1 MRQSWKS
8 RLRNIIRYDTLLLR
22 FPFLYETKY
31 VFYETE
37 LKEDFN
43 APRGIDDLLSQMAM
57 VLNVEG
63 EIIECGSARCGT
75 SVIMANYLRAQHI
88 NKKILACDSFE
99 GFDRAELE
107 QEQKAGITTVLSNDY
122 TFISYSYVQKKIAT
136 LRLQDIVV
144 PIKGYFQDSLPTIS
158 GPFCLALI
166 DCDLRDSVLYS
177 AEAIWPKLSSRGRIL
192 FDDAFD
198 NPMFRGAKQ
207 GVDRFIENHRA
218 EISEHGLL
226 NRLYYAC
233 KA

>member
-1 MRQSWKS
+1 
-8 RLRNIIRYDTLLLR
+8 
-22 FPFLYETKY
+22 

-37 LKEDFN
+37 LKKDLN
-43 APRGIDDLLSQMAM
+43 APGGIDDLLAQMAM

-99 GFDRAELE
+99 GFDQAELDR
-107 QEQKAGITTVLSNDY
+107 EQKAGLTTVPNNAY
-122 TFISYSYVQKKIAT
+122 TFIPYSYVQKKIAA

-144 PIKGYFQDSLPTIS
+144 PIKGYFQDSLPS
-158 GPFCLALI
+158 VPGPFCLALI
-166 DCDLRDSVLYS
+166 DCDLRDSVVYS

-198 NPMFRGAKQ
+198 NLMFRGAKQ

>member
-8 RLRNIIRYDTLLLR
+8 RLRNIIPYDTLLLR

-37 LKEDFN
+37 LKEDSN
-43 APRGIDDLLSQMAM
+43 APGGIDDLLSQMAM

-107 QEQKAGITTVLSNDY
+107 REQKAGLTIVPGN
-122 TFISYSYVQKKIAT
+122 SY
-136 LRLQDIVV
+136 
-144 PIKGYFQDSLPTIS
+144 
-158 GPFCLALI
+158 
-166 DCDLRDSVLYS
+166 
-177 AEAIWPKLSSRGRIL
+177 
-192 FDDAFD
+192 
-198 NPMFRGAKQ
+198 
-207 GVDRFIENHRA
+207 
-218 EISEHGLL
+218 
-226 NRLYYAC
+226 
-233 KA
+233 